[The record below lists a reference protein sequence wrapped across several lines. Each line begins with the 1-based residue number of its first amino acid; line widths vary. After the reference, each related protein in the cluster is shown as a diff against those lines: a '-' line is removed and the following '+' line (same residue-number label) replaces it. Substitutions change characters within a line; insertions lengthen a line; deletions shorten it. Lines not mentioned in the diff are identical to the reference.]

1 MPHICVEPLSL
12 RPTLSVFTASS
23 FWCLFW
29 HLSPD
34 SCQLFV
40 RILWSRSDMARVFSS
55 VKCIPWDCNVLV
67 FIECHL
73 HCLSHWCVPVQQR
86 HVPSLLMQK
95 KGCSTQISFPPEAT
109 VLRTMETSFL
119 GTCLHKGWSL
129 VERAFLCT
137 PESELWR
144 VMFSHQVNEA
154 LRRIYQ
160 KAGDFLLKIS
170 WIFSKR
176 DLFKSSCCN
185 FRHWENSVS
194 QKNWG
199 N

>member
-12 RPTLSVFTASS
+12 RPTLSIFTASS

-40 RILWSRSDMARVFSS
+40 RRLWSRSDMARVFSS
-55 VKCIPWDCNVLV
+55 VKCIPWDCNVLD

-73 HCLSHWCVPVQQR
+73 PCLSHWCVPVQQR

-109 VLRTMETSFL
+109 VLRPMETSFL
-119 GTCLHKGWSL
+119 GTCLHWRVEFGRKSLPLYSWVRAVKGDALSPSKWSSKKDLSKGWG
-129 VERAFLCT
+129 FLI
-137 PESELWR
+137 ENFLNLFKKR
-144 VMFSHQVNEA
+144 
-154 LRRIYQ
+154 LIQ
-160 KAGDFLLKIS
+160 KFLLQ
-170 WIFSKR
+170 
-176 DLFKSSCCN
+176 L
-185 FRHWENSVS
+185 
-194 QKNWG
+194 
-199 N
+199 